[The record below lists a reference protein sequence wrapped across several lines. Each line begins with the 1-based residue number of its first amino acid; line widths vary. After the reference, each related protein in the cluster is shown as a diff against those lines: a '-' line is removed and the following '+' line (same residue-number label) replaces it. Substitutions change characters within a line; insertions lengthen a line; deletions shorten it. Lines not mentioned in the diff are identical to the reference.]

1 MAKIKYYYNTETCK
15 YEPIRATK
23 KALFLNVFGFVVIS
37 LAMALGIIYVYRS
50 NFTPIKESALRAEN
64 HELKLNWGILNQEL
78 QTAYDHVEELQFK
91 DDHIYRVILDT
102 EPIPSTIRQGGTG
115 GHDQYAALVNQN
127 LEDPALVLTAYEK
140 IDDLKKKL
148 YIQSK
153 SYDQVSELLTEK
165 EKIWASRPAIQPVN
179 NKELKRIAG
188 GFNPKR
194 FHPIL
199 KKILPHEGIDFTADI
214 GTPVYATGDGTVT
227 AAYRSTTYGNVIFIN
242 HGYGYQTRYAH
253 LHDFNIRNGEPVKR
267 GQVIGY
273 VGNTGRSQGPHLH
286 YEVLYKFKAIDPINF
301 FQRDLDNE
309 EYEKVIELSR
319 KETMP
324 LDY

>member
-15 YEPIRATK
+15 YEPIKVTK
-23 KALFLNVFGFVVIS
+23 KSMILNILGFMTIS
-37 LAMALGIIYVYRS
+37 FVMALGIIYIYRT
-50 NFTPIKESALRAEN
+50 NFTPIKESVLRAEN
-64 HELKLNWGILNQEL
+64 HELKLNWGILNEDL
-78 QTAYDHVEELQFK
+78 QTAYDHVNELQFK
-91 DDHIYRVILDT
+91 DDRIYRVILDT

-115 GHDQYAALVNQN
+115 GHERYGDLTDQN
-127 LEDPALVLTAYEK
+127 LEDPVLVLNAYEQ

-153 SYDQVSELLTEK
+153 SYDEISTLLTEK

-188 GFNPKR
+188 GFNPRR

-199 KKILPHEGIDFTADI
+199 KKIHPHEGIDFTADI

-227 AAYRSTTYGNVIFIN
+227 RAYRSTTYGNVIFIN

-253 LHDFNIRNGEPVKR
+253 LHKFNIRYGEPVKR

-286 YEVLYKFKAIDPINF
+286 YEVLYKYRPIDPINF

-319 KETMP
+319 RETMP

>member
-1 MAKIKYYYNTETCK
+1 MAKVRYYYNTETCK
-15 YEPIRATK
+15 YEPIKVTR
-23 KALFLNVFGFVVIS
+23 KAMFWNFLGFMTIS
-37 LAMALGIIYVYRS
+37 FILALGIIYVYQS
-50 NFTPIKESALRAEN
+50 NFTPIKESVLRAKNE
-64 HELKLNWGILNQEL
+64 EIKVDWAILNENL
-78 QTAYDHVEELQFK
+78 QSAYEHVEELEFK

-102 EPIPSTIRQGGTG
+102 EPIPSTIRSGGTG
-115 GHDQYAALVNQN
+115 GHDRYETLSKSS
-127 LEDPALVLTAYEK
+127 LSDPDRIIGTYKNV
-140 IDDLKKKL
+140 DDLKKKL

-153 SYDQVSELLTEK
+153 SYDEISSILEEK
-165 EKIWASRPAIQPVN
+165 ERIWSSRPAIQPIN

-199 KKILPHEGIDFTADI
+199 KKIHPHEGIDFTAAV
-214 GTPVYATGDGTVT
+214 GTPIYATGDGTVT
-227 AAYRSTTYGNVIFIN
+227 RAYRSTTYGNVIFID

-253 LHDFNIRNGEPVKR
+253 LDKFNIRNHESVKR
-267 GQVIGY
+267 GQIIGY

-286 YEVLYKFKAIDPINF
+286 YEVLFKYRPIDPINF

-309 EYEKVIELSR
+309 EYEKVIELSNQ
-319 KETMP
+319 ETTP